1 MDGVVHQTSLWA
13 SYIWP
18 SYILTIGGMAAL
30 LLWAWA
36 SMNRAEKRAEGMKR
50 K

>member
-1 MDGVVHQTSLWA
+1 MITRPDLWA

-18 SYILTIGGMAAL
+18 SYILTIGGLVAL
-30 LLWAWA
+30 LAWSFV
-36 SMNRAEKRAEGMKR
+36 SMRTAEKRSDDLKR

>member
-1 MDGVVHQTSLWA
+1 MITRPDLWA

-18 SYILTIGGMAAL
+18 SYILTIGGLIAL
-30 LLWAWA
+30 LVWSYTA
-36 SMNRAEKRAEGMKR
+36 MRRAEKRAENLKR